1 MLRSDGGDAFVE
13 KVGQAG
19 DNGIDRVLPQ
29 QAAKCDDVRGIQRT
43 RTDARQAMG
52 VADRSG
58 ALAVHVGEEDLVVTG
73 FAQQATD
80 EGPDL
85 AGPQYKYSMHIFA
98 F

>member
-1 MLRSDGGDAFVE
+1 
-13 KVGQAG
+13 
-19 DNGIDRVLPQ
+19 
-29 QAAKCDDVRGIQRT
+29 
-43 RTDARQAMG
+43 MG